1 MKALVLL
8 KQDYDDPFL
17 SHIQKAAYAAI
28 VKKYSRKSFFFFAK
42 YVLGHDLLTEQTHKR
57 WCEDLQL
64 ALNANKDRLMRLK
77 PRKLYKTTI
86 YGVSFV
92 LWVWGCIDHNIK
104 MFYTSSSSV
113 LIAEVSDAI
122 SGFLGTNKNT
132 TFYSSIF
139 GIMKD
144 IDAKN
149 TEEVINIKG
158 RTGKGFSLIL
168 RTSGGSTTG
177 VHPNI
182 VIADD
187 VVGEKD
193 RASQAERR
201 DKEAWFET
209 IKPLL
214 VPWNDPNSNMRFET
228 ILYIGTVWHFKDLTY
243 YIREKNKELPENE
256 KWDVEIESIYKKN
269 EKPKSN
275 YPEMLSDEDIAKIK
289 RGTTEEMFAC
299 HYENNALPDELIIFD
314 LSRLTKVR
322 YDQVELS
329 SGQLLCVFDPSLG
342 KKASDYPAV
351 WWTHFYNGELT
362 FIDAIDK
369 KTELALLIYQ
379 IAQKNLEYGCPEMI
393 YESNGTMLM
402 DKNLKDAHI
411 ALGHR
416 IYIHSIHH
424 SSEASKYDRIIS
436 MQPHMYSGAVRFMAD
451 YEQRYPE
458 AMNQVVFYPA
468 YGPDD
473 FPDCAHIAVE
483 HFMRKRFEFKRYES
497 IL

>member
-8 KQDYDDPFL
+8 KQDFDDPFL
-17 SHIQKAAYAAI
+17 TNIQKAAYSAI
-28 VKKYSRKSFFFFAK
+28 VKKFSRKSFYFFAK
-42 YVLGHDLLTEQTHKR
+42 YVLGHDLLTDETHKR

-64 ALNANKDRLMRLK
+64 ALNTNKDRLMRLK
-77 PRKLYKTTI
+77 PRKLFKTTV
-86 YGVSFV
+86 YGVSFI
-92 LWVWGCIDHNIK
+92 LWVWGCIHHNIK
-104 MFYTSSSSV
+104 FFYTSSSSL
-113 LIAEVSDAI
+113 LIAEASDAI
-122 SGFLGTNKNT
+122 SGYLGTNKNM

-139 GIMKD
+139 GVIKD
-144 IDAKN
+144 VDAKN

-214 VPWNDPNSNMRFET
+214 VPWSDPKSNLRFET
-228 ILYIGTVWHFKDLTY
+228 ILYIGTVWHFKDLTH
-243 YIREKNKELPENE
+243 YIREENKKLPEE
-256 KWDVEIESIYKKN
+256 EQWDIEVESIYKEN
-269 EKPKSN
+269 QKPKSN
-275 YPEMLSDEDIAKIK
+275 YPEILSDEDIARIR

-299 HYENNALPDELIIFD
+299 QYENSALPDELIVFD
-314 LSRLTKVR
+314 LNRLTLVR
-322 YDQVELS
+322 EDQLEMS
-329 SGQLLCVFDPSLG
+329 SGQMLCVFDPSLG

-351 WWTHFYNGELT
+351 WWVHYSAGELT
-362 FIDAIDK
+362 FIDAIDDK
-369 KTELALLIYQ
+369 VELSLLLYQ
-379 IAQKNLEYGCPEMI
+379 IAQKNVDYNCREMI

-402 DKNLKDAHI
+402 DKNLKDAHSTF
-411 ALGHR
+411 HHK

-424 SSEASKYDRIIS
+424 SSEASKHDRIIS
-436 MQPHMYSGAVRFMAD
+436 MQPHMYSGVVRFMAD

-473 FPDCAHIAVE
+473 YPDCAHIAVE
-483 HFMRKRFEFKRYES
+483 HYMKPRFEYKRYEG